1 MRIILKKQAVTNNN
15 DISKIE
21 ITNLENF
28 GLIEGYDIEEIGKRK
43 AKKSELFDEIKN
55 VDSKIQEKIQNNLEK
70 NNYIVYGI
78 TKNKKIKGIY
88 IFKEE
93 NDSLINTERIFTNE
107 INDNIKN
114 KYDKYLLKSYI
125 ELVANG
131 IYNSVIIGD
140 NILKPKQQKKKKI
153 SILNLFIGFTIG
165 FINYIIFKNI
175 FIALMV
181 GLIIVLSTIEPAE
194 AIISKK
200 RKKEKK

>member
-1 MRIILKKQAVTNNN
+1 MKKQAVTNNN